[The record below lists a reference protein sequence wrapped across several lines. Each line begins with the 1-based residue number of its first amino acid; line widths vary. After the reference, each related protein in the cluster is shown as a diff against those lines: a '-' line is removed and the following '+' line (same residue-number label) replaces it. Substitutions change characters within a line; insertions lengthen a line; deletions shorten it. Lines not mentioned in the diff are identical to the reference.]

1 MIKARTSA
9 VAYPVVGQ
17 VAVPVDFFDDAT
29 PAVVIDSAVYLVT
42 PDAQAIAKLTA
53 LITEGIILRRT
64 AATGVTAFNQA
75 VTVGTVV
82 G

>member
-1 MIKARTSA
+1 MIRARISA

-42 PDAQAIAKLTA
+42 PDAQAIAKLTG
-53 LITEGIILRRT
+53 LITEGITLRRNS
-64 AATGVTAFNQA
+64 AAGVATFNA
-75 VTVGTVV
+75 NVAVGTVV